1 MNNINTNNY
10 IPGSTYVAPADGQG
24 VENKKEG
31 LIGQGTTHEPGHK
44 TVHTTPQRQ
53 ALPELIGPRQ
63 GLDSGLL
70 SKGGAELDN
79 VLSIMSLLFEMA
91 RKAREMGLLQ
101 RDMENQAVIAAQK
114 DQVSEMRHGANLMI
128 VMAVI
133 SGVMTVA
140 SAVMGGF
147 SLSKSA
153 KAIKQDK
160 ALNANVAGREK
171 DLQKM
176 ADMKKSAGQEMG
188 GAGQEFMT
196 RNRHDKAALERL
208 NKKFEAN
215 NARQQLAGTVLQG
228 AGQMGNSITQV
239 FQGYSQANAKED
251 EVRSSIAQTQKQ
263 KVEDL
268 MNFNNNFMKD
278 VLQMMQQYAQSHNQA
293 MRAAFGVA

>member
-1 MNNINTNNY
+1 MNNINANNY
-10 IPGSTYVAPADGQG
+10 IPGNTYVAPADGQG
-24 VENKKEG
+24 VENKEG
-31 LIGQGTTHEPGHK
+31 LTGQGTTHEPGHK

-63 GLDSGLL
+63 GLDSSLL
-70 SKGGAELDN
+70 TKGGSELDN

-128 VMAVI
+128 AMAVV

-160 ALNANVAGREK
+160 ALNANMAGREK

-176 ADMKKSAGQEMG
+176 ADVKKSTGQEMG
-188 GAGQEFMT
+188 DAGQELMT
-196 RNRHDKAALERL
+196 RNQHDKAALKTL

-228 AGQMGNSITQV
+228 SAQVGNSTTQV
-239 FQGYSQANAKED
+239 FQGYSQADAKED

>member
-1 MNNINTNNY
+1 
-10 IPGSTYVAPADGQG
+10 
-24 VENKKEG
+24 
-31 LIGQGTTHEPGHK
+31 
-44 TVHTTPQRQ
+44 VHTTPQRQ

-63 GLDSGLL
+63 GLDSSLL
-70 SKGGAELDN
+70 SKGGSELDN

-128 VMAVI
+128 AMAVV

-160 ALNANVAGREK
+160 ALNANMAGREK

-176 ADMKKSAGQEMG
+176 ADVKKSTGQEMG
-188 GAGQEFMT
+188 DAGQELMT
-196 RNRHDKAALERL
+196 RNQHDKAALKTL

-228 AGQMGNSITQV
+228 TTQV
-239 FQGYSQANAKED
+239 FQGYSQADAKED

>member
-1 MNNINTNNY
+1 MNNINPNNY
-10 IPGSTYVAPADGQG
+10 IPGNAYVAPADGQG
-24 VENKKEG
+24 VENKEG
-31 LIGQGTTHEPGHK
+31 LTGQGTTHEPGRK

-63 GLDSGLL
+63 GLDSSLL

-128 VMAVI
+128 AMAVV

-160 ALNANVAGREK
+160 ALNANMAGREK

-176 ADMKKSAGQEMG
+176 ADVKKSTGQEMG
-188 GAGQEFMT
+188 DAGQELMT
-196 RNRHDKAALERL
+196 RNQHDKAALKTL

-228 AGQMGNSITQV
+228 SAQVGNSTTQV
-239 FQGYSQANAKED
+239 FQGYSQADAKED

>member
-1 MNNINTNNY
+1 
-10 IPGSTYVAPADGQG
+10 
-24 VENKKEG
+24 
-31 LIGQGTTHEPGHK
+31 
-44 TVHTTPQRQ
+44 
-53 ALPELIGPRQ
+53 
-63 GLDSGLL
+63 
-70 SKGGAELDN
+70 
-79 VLSIMSLLFEMA
+79 MSLLFEMA

-128 VMAVI
+128 AMAVV

-160 ALNANVAGREK
+160 ALNANMAGREK

-176 ADMKKSAGQEMG
+176 ADVKKSTGQEMG
-188 GAGQEFMT
+188 DAGQELMT
-196 RNRHDKAALERL
+196 RNQHDKAALKTL

-228 AGQMGNSITQV
+228 SAQVGNSTTQV
-239 FQGYSQANAKED
+239 FQGYSQADAKED

>member
-1 MNNINTNNY
+1 
-10 IPGSTYVAPADGQG
+10 
-24 VENKKEG
+24 
-31 LIGQGTTHEPGHK
+31 
-44 TVHTTPQRQ
+44 
-53 ALPELIGPRQ
+53 
-63 GLDSGLL
+63 
-70 SKGGAELDN
+70 
-79 VLSIMSLLFEMA
+79 MSLLFEMA

-128 VMAVI
+128 AMAVV

-160 ALNANVAGREK
+160 ALNANMAGREK

-176 ADMKKSAGQEMG
+176 ADVKKSTGQEMG
-188 GAGQEFMT
+188 DAGQELMT
-196 RNRHDKAALERL
+196 RNQHDKAALKTL

-228 AGQMGNSITQV
+228 SAQMGNSTTQV

>member
-1 MNNINTNNY
+1 
-10 IPGSTYVAPADGQG
+10 
-24 VENKKEG
+24 
-31 LIGQGTTHEPGHK
+31 
-44 TVHTTPQRQ
+44 
-53 ALPELIGPRQ
+53 
-63 GLDSGLL
+63 
-70 SKGGAELDN
+70 
-79 VLSIMSLLFEMA
+79 MSLLFEMA
-91 RKAREMGLLQ
+91 RKAREMGLQQ

-128 VMAVI
+128 AMAVV

-160 ALNANVAGREK
+160 ALNANMAGREK

-176 ADMKKSAGQEMG
+176 ADVKKSTGQEMG
-188 GAGQEFMT
+188 DAGQELMT
-196 RNRHDKAALERL
+196 RNQHDKAALKTL

-228 AGQMGNSITQV
+228 SAQVGNSTTQV
-239 FQGYSQANAKED
+239 FQGYSQADAKED

>member
-1 MNNINTNNY
+1 MNNINPNNH
-10 IPGSTYVAPADGQG
+10 IPGNTYVAPADGQG
-24 VENKKEG
+24 VESKEG
-31 LIGQGTTHEPGHK
+31 LTGQGTAHEPGHK
-44 TVHTTPQRQ
+44 TVHTAPQRQ

-63 GLDSGLL
+63 GLDSSLL
-70 SKGGAELDN
+70 SKGGSELDN

-128 VMAVI
+128 AMAVV

-160 ALNANVAGREK
+160 ALNANMAGREK

-176 ADMKKSAGQEMG
+176 ADVKKSTGQEMG
-188 GAGQEFMT
+188 DAGQELMT
-196 RNRHDKAALERL
+196 RNQHDKAALKTL

-228 AGQMGNSITQV
+228 SAQMGNSTTQV